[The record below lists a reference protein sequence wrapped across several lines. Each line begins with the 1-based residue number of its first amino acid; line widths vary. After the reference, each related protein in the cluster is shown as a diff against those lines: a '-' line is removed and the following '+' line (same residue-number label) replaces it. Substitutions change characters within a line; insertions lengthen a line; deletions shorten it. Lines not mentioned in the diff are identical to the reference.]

1 MPMYDL
7 TDVEGNMAF
16 QQHKSPNLPAPPREY
31 DNNYFFNLIRSI
43 GLYFNIHDSKA
54 GLNLDSVVT
63 DVIQLPIG
71 SFVAS
76 NGVNSNIALPNK
88 SFIRI
93 TLVDPDSEAAFSIS
107 GIAKPANPDGR
118 VVILYNT
125 TAQHMTITDNATST
139 AANRILTNTGADVV
153 TTGTGIVSLIYSVTD
168 ARWILLTSLL

>member
-1 MPMYDL
+1 MDAG
-7 TDVEGNMAF
+7 DNMAF
-16 QQHKSPNLPAPPREY
+16 QQHRSPNLPAPPNEY

-54 GLNLDSVVT
+54 GLSLDSVVA

-76 NGVNSNIALPNK
+76 NGANNNIALPNK

-107 GIAKPANPDGR
+107 GIAKPDNPDGR

-125 TAQHMTITDNATST
+125 VGYAMTITNNATSSA
-139 AANRILTNTGADVV
+139 AANRILTGQGDV
-153 TTGTGIVSLIYSVTD
+153 TTTTIGAVTLIYSVTD

>member
-1 MPMYDL
+1 
-7 TDVEGNMAF
+7 MAF
-16 QQHKSPNLPAPPREY
+16 QSHKSPNLPAPPNEY

-54 GLNLDSVVT
+54 GLSLDSVVA

-71 SFVAS
+71 AFAAS
-76 NGVNSNIALPNK
+76 NGANNNNIVLPNK

-93 TLVDPDSEAAFSIS
+93 TGPTGAFSIS
-107 GIAKPANPDGR
+107 GITKPANPDGR

-125 TAQHMTITDNATST
+125 VGYAMTITNNATSSA
-139 AANRILTNTGADVV
+139 AANRILTGQGDV
-153 TTGTGIVSLIYSVTD
+153 TTTTIGAVTLIYSVTD

>member
-1 MPMYDL
+1 
-7 TDVEGNMAF
+7 MAF
-16 QQHKSPNLPAPPREY
+16 QQHRSPNLPAPPNEY

-43 GLYFNIHDSKA
+43 GLYFNVHDSKA
-54 GLNLDSVVT
+54 GLSLDSVVT

-76 NGVNSNIALPNK
+76 NGANNNIALPNK

-107 GIAKPANPDGR
+107 GIAKPDNPDGR

-125 TAQHMTITDNATST
+125 TSQHMTITDDATST

>member
-1 MPMYDL
+1 
-7 TDVEGNMAF
+7 MAF
-16 QQHKSPNLPAPPREY
+16 QQHRSPNLPAPPNEY

-43 GLYFNIHDSKA
+43 GLYFNVHDSKA
-54 GLNLDSVVT
+54 GLSLDSVVT

-76 NGVNSNIALPNK
+76 NGANNNIALPNK

-107 GIAKPANPDGR
+107 GIAKPDNPDGR

-125 TAQHMTITDNATST
+125 TSQHMTITNDATST

>member
-1 MPMYDL
+1 
-7 TDVEGNMAF
+7 MAF
-16 QQHKSPNLPAPPREY
+16 QSHRSPNLPVPPREY
-31 DNNYFFNLIRSI
+31 DERYFLNLIRSI
-43 GLYFNIHDSKA
+43 GLYFNVQDSKA
-54 GLNLDSVVT
+54 GLSVDSIVS
-63 DVIQLPIG
+63 DVIQLPFG

-76 NGVNSNIALPNK
+76 NDVNSNIALPNK

-93 TLVDPDSEAAFSIS
+93 TGPTGAFSIS
-107 GIAKPANPDGR
+107 GIAKPDNPDGR

-125 TAQHMTITDNATST
+125 TSQHMTITDDATST